1 MLATMAPSPD
11 HVAAR
16 PSTSRR
22 VLIVDDDGDNVDAFT
37 LYLGSLGHAANGA
50 TSGEEA
56 LRIWRD
62 VRPDVILLDLGL
74 LGIDGIETCR
84 QLRAA
89 GCRALIAALTGYG
102 GAEDRRQTE
111 AAGFDRHVLKPVNPA
126 AIAALVA
133 SAPSLA

>member
-1 MLATMAPSPD
+1 MAPARD
-11 HVAAR
+11 DDAAR
-16 PSTSRR
+16 PSTARR

-37 LYLGSLGHAANGA
+37 LYLGSLGHAAHGA

-56 LRIWRD
+56 LRVWHE
-62 VRPDVILLDLGL
+62 VRRDVILLDLGL

-111 AAGFDRHVLKPVNPA
+111 AAGFDHHVLKPVNPA